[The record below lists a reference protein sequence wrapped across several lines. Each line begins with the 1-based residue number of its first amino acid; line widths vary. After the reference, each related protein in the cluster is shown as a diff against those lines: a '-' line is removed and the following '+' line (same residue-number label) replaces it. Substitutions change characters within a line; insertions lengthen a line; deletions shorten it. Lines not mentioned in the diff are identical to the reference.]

1 MIMGWHGAALLAR
14 SAWLNVV
21 GQNQPKSCSNLIK
34 VEIRKDL
41 VPVPAS
47 EMNEYEGGSIINRMV
62 RKISARRSDPA
73 RLHSSRHLGWA
84 MVGDAKSRKCKK
96 SIHFLSVW

>member
-1 MIMGWHGAALLAR
+1 MIRCNDADLLR
-14 SAWLNVV
+14 LL
-21 GQNQPKSCSNLIK
+21 PK

-73 RLHSSRHLGWA
+73 RLHSSRHHGWA
-84 MVGDAKSRKCKK
+84 MAPSYEGPQEDVMRRDGEARGMKQK
-96 SIHFLSVW
+96 